1 MNRSFEFRY
10 FQPKVD
16 TSPVPAV
23 LAVSIPL
30 HDVFLLLLP
39 KRCISK
45 SSHSARLAD
54 SLKLPVSSE
63 KD

>member
-1 MNRSFEFRY
+1 MNRSFEFRC

-54 SLKLPVSSE
+54 A
-63 KD
+63 